1 MIVGSSPIYPVM
13 KKILVCGSR
22 DWHLAEPIRA
32 ALQELL
38 EHTAAQNIMII
49 HGGARGADTIAGDI
63 GKQLGM
69 AVARVD
75 ANWDHYHKAA
85 GAFRNKWM
93 HLLEPDYVLAF
104 TEDYHK
110 SRGTKNMVKLAQSG
124 RAVVRI
130 YTMST
135 SKIDFDHESRQFCW
149 FAYMRSQ
156 DNFVEVESPWTKILD
171 PESAQR

>member
-38 EHTAAQNIMII
+38 EYQAAQNIMII
-49 HGGARGADTIAGDI
+49 HGGARGADTIGGDI

-85 GAFRNKWM
+85 GAIRNKWM
-93 HLLEPDYVLAF
+93 HLLAPDYVLAF
-104 TEDYHK
+104 TPNYHT
-110 SRGTKNMVKLAQSG
+110 SRGTRNMINLAKTGQ
-124 RAVVRI
+124 AALRI
-130 YTMST
+130 YTPNALE
-135 SKIDFDHESRQFCW
+135 DWEEEREFCW

-156 DNFVEVESPWTKILD
+156 NNFIEVESPWTQIQDKVS
-171 PESAQR
+171 E

>member
-1 MIVGSSPIYPVM
+1 M
-13 KKILVCGSR
+13 KKILVCGGR
-22 DWHLAEPIRA
+22 DWDREEPIRA
-32 ALQELL
+32 ALSELL
-38 EHTAAQNIMII
+38 EYQAAQNIMII
-49 HGGARGADTIAGDI
+49 HGGARGADTLAGAI
-63 GKQLGM
+63 GKQMGM

-85 GAFRNKWM
+85 GAIRNKWM
-93 HLLEPDYVLAF
+93 YLLEPDYVVAF

-135 SKIDFDHESRQFCW
+135 PKFENQRGEFCW

-156 DNFVEVESPWTKILD
+156 DNFVEVESPWTQIRDKV
-171 PESAQR
+171 